1 MRWATTTADIDGAD
15 LVVLPGSK
23 HVAADATW
31 LREHRLDVRLR
42 AHAAAGGRVLGLC
55 GGAMLLGTEVRDS
68 SGVEG
73 ATSGLGL
80 LPLRTVMSLTKV
92 TRRVTIEFPAMDGDW
107 SALSG
112 LRADGYEIRNGV
124 VHGTDCAVA
133 PLAWRSGSV
142 LATTIHGL
150 LEAPEIVHAL
160 CGVKV
165 RDTLEDTFDLLADA
179 VDEHLDVRLVR
190 RMTTG

>member
-1 MRWATTTADIDGAD
+1 MALTHRVERIQAQ
-15 LVVLPGSK
+15 V
-23 HVAADATW
+23 
-31 LREHRLDVRLR
+31 REEVSQ
-42 AHAAAGGRVLGLC
+42 
-55 GGAMLLGTEVRDS
+55 MLATEVRDP

-80 LPLRTVMSLTKV
+80 LPLHTEMSATKL
-92 TRRVTIEFPAMDGDW
+92 TRRVTIEFPALDGRW

-124 VHGTDCAVA
+124 VHGTACEVA
-133 PLAWRSGSV
+133 PLAWGSGSV

-150 LEAPEIVHAL
+150 LEAPEIVHAV

-165 RDTLEDTFDLLADA
+165 CDTLEDTFDLLADA
-179 VDEHLDVRLVR
+179 VDEHLDVDLLRQ
-190 RMTTG
+190 MTTG